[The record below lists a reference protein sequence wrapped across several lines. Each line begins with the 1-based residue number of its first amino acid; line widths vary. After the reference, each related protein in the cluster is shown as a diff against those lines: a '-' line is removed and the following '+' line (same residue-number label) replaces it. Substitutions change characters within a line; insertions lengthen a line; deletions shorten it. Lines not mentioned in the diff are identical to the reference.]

1 MSQSRAFCPR
11 CKQEVEFQAREGR
24 NVCPACGFSYAPS
37 DAAEA
42 TAMTRSQKTPLCAG
56 QIVLFIVWILLPSFL
71 ALGLQD
77 YLFDPKTGLKPLFPY
92 AVVLVAANSLV
103 AALWLTRRTIRSRF
117 LAIFLGLILAGTIFG
132 MNATAVFLAQCAVML
147 SSGKL

>member
-1 MSQSRAFCPR
+1 MSESTAFCPQ
-11 CKQEVEFQAREGR
+11 CKRDVQFQARDGR

-37 DAAEA
+37 DASVPPVISS
-42 TAMTRSQKTPLCAG
+42 RRPLG
-56 QIVLFIVWILLPSFL
+56 PGPIVLFILWILLPSFL

-77 YLFDPKTGLKPLFPY
+77 YLFDPKHGLKALFPY
-92 AVVLVAANSLV
+92 VLILTAANSLV

-117 LAIFLGLILAGTIFG
+117 LAIFLGLFLAGTIFG
-132 MNATAVFLAQCAVML
+132 MNVTAVFLAECAIML